1 VRSGAQKKITGF
13 MRIFKPYSVV
23 TVPFPFTDKDYTKKR
38 PALVISQEEY
48 QKHTRHCVL
57 AMITSAKQS
66 RWKIDVLIQ
75 DIAAAGLPGS
85 SVIRPKL
92 FTLDERLI
100 LSELGELTKKDKEAV
115 KNSWANFYCD
125 DLKIC
130 IL

>member
-1 VRSGAQKKITGF
+1 MKSF
-13 MRIFKPYSVV
+13 MQIFKPYSVV

-48 QKHTRHCVL
+48 QKYTHHCIL

-66 RWKIDVLIQ
+66 GWGNDVPIQ
-75 DIAAAGLPGS
+75 DIESTGLPGS

-100 LSELGELTKKDKEAV
+100 LSELGELSRKDKEAV
-115 KNSWANFYCD
+115 KNSWGKF
-125 DLKIC
+125 L
-130 IL
+130 LQ